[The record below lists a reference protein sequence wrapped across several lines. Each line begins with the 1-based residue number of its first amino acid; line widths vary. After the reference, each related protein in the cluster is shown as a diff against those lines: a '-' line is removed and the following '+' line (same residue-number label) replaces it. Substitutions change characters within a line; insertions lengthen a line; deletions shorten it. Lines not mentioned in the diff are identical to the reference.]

1 MKTLRRDFL
10 PGDLRP
16 LIRGYGVDGTIAV
29 QARQCEEETV
39 FLLNLAEQN
48 PDVVMGVVGWLDL
61 RADDVEE
68 KVSADSSL
76 KCSWLSTRRTRS
88 WSVFVTLYALLS
100 SLMTR
105 SKTSPTTNSSCVPRS

>member
-10 PGDLRP
+10 PSDLRP
-16 LIRGYGVDGTIAV
+16 LIRSYGVDGTIAV

-68 KVSADSSL
+68 NTFITRIFVL
-76 KCSWLSTRRTRS
+76 HEYLSDYSRNFTY
-88 WSVFVTLYALLS
+88 VVHE
-100 SLMTR
+100 
-105 SKTSPTTNSSCVPRS
+105 

>member
-10 PGDLRP
+10 PSDLRP
-16 LIRGYGVDGTIAV
+16 LIRSYGVDGTIAV

-48 PDVVMGVVGWLDL
+48 PDVVMGWLDL